1 MKSINAARG
10 FAVATV
16 PLTFRLALF
25 HGADEAASIDLARQ
39 LTARLA
45 PNNDDIVALSPS
57 QLKEDP
63 ARLGDEAAAVSM
75 FSSLRV
81 LRIDNA
87 AEESFE
93 ALSLL
98 LDLPA
103 AANPTIITAGNL
115 RKTSKLLQLV
125 EAASDALVV
134 QSHDPSEQDAA
145 RHVVQV
151 AAEFGLTVTREAV
164 RRLNVATNQDRGL
177 IRQELEKYA
186 LYLDSTPEQTQTLDT
201 MHLHAVGADVTD
213 DSYDALV
220 VSVTSGR
227 PQETDRQLVRM
238 AASGISAIPVLRAL
252 SRRLWQLLDLRNAVD
267 EGVSPDAAV
276 EAARPPVFWK
286 DKPTLAN
293 EVTIWRS
300 VALNQALERLMAA
313 ERAIKSKGAAG
324 DVLATQALLG
334 IAVLASRNA

>member
-10 FAVATV
+10 FAVAAV

-25 HGADEAASIDLARQ
+25 HGSDEAASTDLARQ

-45 PNNDDIVALSPS
+45 PNIDDIVALSPT

-87 AEESFE
+87 GDESLE

-103 AANPTIITAGNL
+103 AANPTIVTAGNL

-125 EAASDALVV
+125 EAAPDALVV
-134 QSHDPSEQDAA
+134 QSYDPSEQDTK
-145 RHVVQV
+145 RYVDQV
-151 AAEFGLTVTREAV
+151 AAEFGLTVTRDAAS
-164 RRLNVATNQDRGL
+164 RLNVATNQDRGL
-177 IRQELEKYA
+177 IRQELGKCA
-186 LYLDSTPEQTQTLDT
+186 LYLNATPEQPQTLDAA
-201 MHLHAVGADVTD
+201 HLLEIGADVTD
-213 DSYDALV
+213 ESYDALV
-220 VSVTSGR
+220 LSITGGR
-227 PQETDRQLVRM
+227 PRETDRQLARM
-238 AASGISAIPVLRAL
+238 TAGGISAIPVLRAL
-252 SRRLWQLLDLRNAVD
+252 SRRLWQLFDLRTAVD
-267 EGVSPDAAV
+267 GGAAPDAAI

-286 DKPTLAN
+286 DKPALKA
-293 EVTIWRS
+293 EVTIWRPT
-300 VALNQALERLMAA
+300 ALHQALDRLLAA
-313 ERAIKSKGAAG
+313 ERAVKSKGAAG